1 MSLHLYK
8 NKSTVNNNSKC
19 IKMTITNK
27 LKRSWKNDIW
37 QSVEE
42 YDVLK
47 LRNQGKIIKSSPEL
61 KMSDYRL
68 NTQLREIYLY

>member
-1 MSLHLYK
+1 MSLHLCE
-8 NKSTVNNNSKC
+8 NKSKC

-68 NTQLREIYLY
+68 NTQIREINL